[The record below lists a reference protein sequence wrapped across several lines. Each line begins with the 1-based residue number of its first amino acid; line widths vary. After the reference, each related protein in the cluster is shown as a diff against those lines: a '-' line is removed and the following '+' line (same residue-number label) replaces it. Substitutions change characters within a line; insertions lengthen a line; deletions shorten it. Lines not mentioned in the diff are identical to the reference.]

1 MRSLIFAVLSALAPP
16 LKAQRLHAKVDAIE
30 AWRATLPEKKRI
42 RRWRP
47 SSARQRPMSAGW
59 PHGDTHSSLQ
69 FVVRL
74 GRIIFKMNVRQL
86 KA

>member
-47 SSARQRPMSAGW
+47 SSARQRPMSADGRMAT
-59 PHGDTHSSLQ
+59 PTRHFSL
-69 FVVRL
+69 L
-74 GRIIFKMNVRQL
+74 CG
-86 KA
+86 